1 MKTRE
6 ELSEGLKDH
15 QYYNELLDALIEEN
29 DMELKNRLQRGD
41 GYTQFIQERS
51 KVLMDSTI
59 EMVRDQGISFQ
70 EASSIVLE
78 EWKERNFGR

>member
-1 MKTRE
+1 MKIME

-15 QYYNELLDALIEEN
+15 QYYYELLDVLIEEN
-29 DMELKNRLQRGD
+29 DMELKNRLQKGD
-41 GYTQFIQERS
+41 GYTRFIQDQS

-59 EMVRDQGISFQ
+59 EMVREREISFQ

-78 EWKERNFGR
+78 AWREKTFG